1 MAKNSQ
7 IEAAGLNAIP
17 AEERKGWPGVA
28 FIWAGSCCC
37 VPALMVG
44 AGITMGLT
52 FGMATLAMVIGY
64 GVCVLMMILM
74 SILSADRGVPSVV
87 AISSAFGKVGSSKI
101 VSLIIVF
108 CYTCWFGFQG
118 VVCGEAFAAILQSF
132 GIPLPGMASTIIW
145 GMIMCITAVFGY
157 SWIEKLNVVAVPAL
171 IVILLYAVVV
181 VFRDPESTVKIATHV
196 PAAQASMITS
206 VGTAIGG
213 FASGAALSGDVT
225 RYCKSRKDV
234 IISSIVGVITVGVG
248 TMLVGSLLAIH
259 SGALG
264 MDTGSIVTML
274 SSVGSP
280 ILGLLVLVLATWTT
294 NVSNAYSAG
303 FALLS
308 LTGAKDSMRAWFTLG
323 AGVVGTLL
331 AVGGITNYFNNFLN
345 ILAVFIPP
353 IVGVVA
359 MDYFVL
365 KKGDPAAWSEKPGIN
380 WAGVISWVA
389 GSAVALLLP
398 QLLIPTVNAIVIAC
412 VLYLILYPLFYRKPS
427 GGEQ

>member
-1 MAKNSQ
+1 MAKTSQ
-7 IEAAGLNAIP
+7 IESAGLSAIP
-17 AEERKGWPGVA
+17 IEQRKSWPGIA

-52 FGMATLAMVIGY
+52 FGRAALAMLIGY
-64 GVCVLMMILM
+64 GACVVMMILM
-74 SILSADRGVPSVV
+74 SILSADRGLPSVV
-87 AISSAFGKVGSSKI
+87 AISSAFGKVGAGKI
-101 VSLIIVF
+101 VSFIIAF

-118 VVCGEAFAAILQSF
+118 IICGEAFAAIVQSF
-132 GIPLPGMASTIIW
+132 GIPLPGVVSTIVW
-145 GMIMCITAVFGY
+145 GMIMCLTAVYGY
-157 SWIEKLNVVAVPAL
+157 SWIEKLNIVAVPAL
-171 IVILLYAVVV
+171 ILILAYAMVV
-181 VFRDPESTVKIATHV
+181 VFRDPESSVKIVNHV
-196 PAAQASMITS
+196 PVAQASMITS

-234 IISSIVGVITVGVG
+234 IISSIVGVIPVGVG
-248 TMLVGSLLAIH
+248 TMLAGSILAIH

-280 ILGLLVLVLATWTT
+280 VLGLLVLVLATWTT
-294 NVSNAYSAG
+294 NVGNAYSTG

-308 LTGAKDSMRAWFTLG
+308 LFGAKDDKRTWFTLA
-323 AGVVGTLL
+323 AGIVGTLL
-331 AVGGITNYFNNFLN
+331 AVFGISNYFGSFLN

-359 MDYFVL
+359 VDYFVL
-365 KKGDPAAWSEKPGIN
+365 KHGDPAAWEEKPGFN
-380 WAGVISWVA
+380 WAGIISWA
-389 GSAVALLLP
+389 TGSVVALLLP
-398 QLLIPTVNAIVIAC
+398 TFLIPTVNAIVIAC
-412 VLYLILYPLFYRKPS
+412 VLYLILYPVFYKKAPDL
-427 GGEQ
+427 

>member
-1 MAKNSQ
+1 MAKNSKV
-7 IEAAGLNAIP
+7 ESAGLSAIP
-17 AEERKGWPGVA
+17 LEERKNWPGIA

-52 FGMATLAMVIGY
+52 FGQAALAMMIGY
-64 GVCVLMMILM
+64 GVCVVMMILM
-74 SILSADRGVPSVV
+74 SILAADRGLPAVV
-87 AISSAFGKVGSSKI
+87 SISGAFGEVGASRV
-101 VSLIIVF
+101 VSLIIAF
-108 CYTCWFGFQG
+108 CYICWFGFQA
-118 VVCGEAFAAILQSF
+118 VVCGEAFAAILQGM
-132 GIPLPGMASTIIW
+132 GIPLSGMVSTIIW
-145 GMIMCITAVFGY
+145 GLIMCITAVYGY
-157 SWIEKLNVVAVPAL
+157 NWIEKLNVVAVPAL
-171 IVILLYAVVV
+171 IIILVYAMIV
-181 VFRDPESTVKIATHV
+181 VFRDPSSVTSIQSHV
-196 PAAQASMITS
+196 PAARASMITS

-234 IISSIVGVITVGVG
+234 IISSIVGVIPVGVG
-248 TMLVGSLLAIH
+248 TMLAGSVLAIH

-264 MDTGSIVTML
+264 MDTGSIVNML

-294 NVSNAYSAG
+294 NVGNAYSAG

-308 LTGAKDSMRAWFTLG
+308 LTKAKDEKRAWFTLI

-331 AVGGITNYFNNFLN
+331 AVFGITNYFNSFLN

-359 MDYFVL
+359 VDYFVL
-365 KKGDPAAWSEKPGIN
+365 RKGDPAKWESKPGVN
-380 WAGVISWVA
+380 LAGMISWVI
-389 GSAVALLLP
+389 GSVVALALP
-398 QLLIPTVNAIVIAC
+398 TFFIPTLNAIIISC
-412 VLYLILYPLFYRKPS
+412 VLYVILYPVFYKKKA
-427 GGEQ
+427 EAE